1 MGLVLQG
8 VYSIPELRSQIKQS
22 YVYESRDNCSYLKYT
37 YFPRPSLLF
46 LLSTL
51 FQYHVSH
58 IRWPYKTTL
67 YWTYCQHIQ
76 HPDNPLYKQ
85 INIHHIMCLFSVI

>member
-37 YFPRPSLLF
+37 LLPTSFLIAPFINVIPVPWIPHSL
-46 LLSTL
+46 
-51 FQYHVSH
+51 
-58 IRWPYKTTL
+58 I
-67 YWTYCQHIQ
+67 I
-76 HPDNPLYKQ
+76 
-85 INIHHIMCLFSVI
+85 